1 MNCPSI
7 ILTHGHLPG
16 KVGTKFM
23 ATPGMEGGQPSIS
36 GMFAGALGLHRWRGL
51 VLRISKEKNRVQ
63 SVRSP
68 QRSWR
73 FLGMNLRACKKKRGQ
88 ANLTLCHLASSTSV
102 QTPWPGSPPEKGFPQ
117 APPFL
122 HLDLKRAL
130 GQVELVGEGW

>member
-7 ILTHGHLPG
+7 ILTNGHLPG

-36 GMFAGALGLHRWRGL
+36 GMFAGALGLHRWRRL

-63 SVRSP
+63 SVQSP

-73 FLGMNLRACKKKRGQ
+73 FLGMNLSASRKKEARR
-88 ANLTLCHLASSTSV
+88 TLPVVT
-102 QTPWPGSPPEKGFPQ
+102 
-117 APPFL
+117 
-122 HLDLKRAL
+122 
-130 GQVELVGEGW
+130 